1 MIGGKDWLSLVAV
14 SAVALAFI
22 TLMIVIQALQHER
35 TRGEILRGVAV
46 VWGAVALTLLVA
58 WLLEDYWGGAVIDV
72 QVSPSPEI
80 VTRPL
85 TSGQIAA
92 LGAMVVALLA
102 LYVAAI
108 MSVRKLTQ
116 PSEELTVHHTGDRPA
131 GSRDESE

>member
-1 MIGGKDWLSLVAV
+1 MTGGKDWLSLVAV
-14 SAVALAFI
+14 SVVALAFI

-35 TRGEILRGVAV
+35 TRGEIVRGVAV
-46 VWGAVALTLLVA
+46 VWGAVALTLLLA

-80 VTRPL
+80 VTRSL
-85 TSGQIAA
+85 TAGQMAA
-92 LGAMVVALLA
+92 LGAMVAALLA

-108 MSVRKLTQ
+108 MSVRRLAQ
-116 PSEELTVHHTGDRPA
+116 PSEDLAVHHTGDHPG